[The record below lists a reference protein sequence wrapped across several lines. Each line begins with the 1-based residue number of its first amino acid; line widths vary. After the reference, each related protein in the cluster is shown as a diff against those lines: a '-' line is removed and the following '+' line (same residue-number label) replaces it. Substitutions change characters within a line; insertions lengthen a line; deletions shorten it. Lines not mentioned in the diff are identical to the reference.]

1 MRPFLTASSTV
12 ALSSSR
18 HNKTT
23 LKTTTPRI
31 GIVPDAKKFPRVVCR
46 MKTRMG
52 EPAKLP
58 KDCRTSGRSVF
69 LGKSLHY
76 TAPPSHLEAV
86 M

>member
-31 GIVPDAKKFPRVVCR
+31 GIVPDAKKFLRV

-58 KDCRTSGRSVF
+58 KGMP
-69 LGKSLHY
+69 K
-76 TAPPSHLEAV
+76 
-86 M
+86 